1 MQRKAIAGLILAA
14 EVSLAA
20 YLTLVVWLLSR
31 WMVDDSLA
39 FRMAPA
45 DWYIEGARRFGGGLA
60 VGALFYA
67 LAYFANRR
75 WVTPFLRH
83 SPRLGARTAAVLAA
97 CIVLAGTAGA
107 IQFVITKPFM

>member
-75 WVTPFLRH
+75 WVTPVLGH
-83 SPRLGARTAAVLAA
+83 SARLGTRTAAVLAA
-97 CIVLAGTAGA
+97 CIVLAGAAGA